1 MYSSCLGINS
11 IEYVWNHTF
20 APMLDKVLQ
29 SALEKRENENALRS
43 LKLSKGLV
51 DFCSNDYLGFSKRLK
66 TPNSQSGSTG
76 SRLIA
81 GHHQIHDEVESQVA
95 AFHDVEGAL
104 IFNSGYDAN
113 LGFFSTVPSKCDT
126 VIYDQ
131 LCHASIRDGL
141 RLGNARSF
149 SFKHN
154 DLKDLKQKLSKAK
167 GNIFVVVESIYS
179 MDGDSAPLKQ
189 IEEICFN
196 HQANL
201 VVDEAHATGVFGLN
215 GEGLCAEIGVE
226 TYARVHTF
234 GKALGCHGAA
244 VCGSQILKDYLIN
257 FARPFIYT
265 TALPPHSLEV
275 IKQAYSEMVACE
287 EKWHLKK
294 NIEFFKSQF
303 QSLKLIE
310 SNSPIQCIVLG
321 DNSKCKNVAISLQTS
336 GLDIRPILS
345 PTVEKGKERIRICLH
360 SFNSRDEIAHLCSQL
375 NELI

>member
-1 MYSSCLGINS
+1 
-11 IEYVWNHTF
+11 
-20 APMLDKVLQ
+20 
-29 SALEKRENENALRS
+29 
-43 LKLSKGLV
+43 
-51 DFCSNDYLGFSKRLK
+51 
-66 TPNSQSGSTG
+66 
-76 SRLIA
+76 
-81 GHHQIHDEVESQVA
+81 
-95 AFHDVEGAL
+95 
-104 IFNSGYDAN
+104 
-113 LGFFSTVPSKCDT
+113 
-126 VIYDQ
+126 
-131 LCHASIRDGL
+131 
-141 RLGNARSF
+141 
-149 SFKHN
+149 
-154 DLKDLKQKLSKAK
+154 
-167 GNIFVVVESIYS
+167 

-196 HQANL
+196 HKANL

-287 EKWHLKK
+287 EKRHLKK

-321 DNSKCKNVAISLQTS
+321 DNSKCKNVANSLQTS

-360 SFNSRDEIAHLCSQL
+360 SFNSRDEITHLCSQL

>member
-1 MYSSCLGINS
+1 MYSTCIGINT
-11 IEYVWNHTF
+11 IEYVWKYTF
-20 APMLDKVLQ
+20 ATMLDKALQ
-29 SALEKRENENALRS
+29 SALEKRKNENALRS
-43 LKLSKGLV
+43 LKPSEGLV

-66 TPNSQSGSTG
+66 TSNNQYGSTG

-81 GHHQIHDEVESQVA
+81 GHHQIHDEVESHVA
-95 AFHDVEGAL
+95 AFHNVESAL

-126 VIYDQ
+126 VIYDK

-141 RLGNARSF
+141 RLGVARSF

-154 DLKDLKQKLSKAK
+154 DLEELKQKLSKAE
-167 GNIFVVVESIYS
+167 GNIFVVVESVYS

-196 HQANL
+196 HKANL
-201 VVDEAHATGVFGLN
+201 VVDEAHATGVFGHK

-226 TYARVHTF
+226 PYARVHTF

-244 VCGSQILKDYLIN
+244 VCGSQVLKDYLIN
-257 FARPFIYT
+257 FARSFIYT
-265 TALPPHSLEV
+265 TALPPHNLEV
-275 IKQAYSEMVACE
+275 IKQAYSELAGCE
-287 EKWHLKK
+287 EKMYLKK
-294 NIEFFKSQF
+294 NIEFFKFQF
-303 QSLKLIE
+303 QSPTLIE

-321 DNSKCKNVAISLQTS
+321 DNIKCKNVASSLQTA